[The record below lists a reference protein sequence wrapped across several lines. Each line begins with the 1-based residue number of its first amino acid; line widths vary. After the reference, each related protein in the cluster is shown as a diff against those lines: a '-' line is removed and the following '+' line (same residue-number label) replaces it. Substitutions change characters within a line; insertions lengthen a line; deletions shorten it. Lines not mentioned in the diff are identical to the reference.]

1 MWDDATLAHV
11 DALLTQMAEHQ
22 RKKRLRLAQE
32 VVPHLT
38 DDDLMNPHDFEPLAS
53 DMTFHY
59 EDGFLNGVIAVV
71 AMVRAERAA
80 SRP

>member
-11 DALLTQMAEHQ
+11 DALLEQMADHQ
-22 RKKRLRLAQE
+22 RRKRLRLAQE

-38 DDDLMNPHDFEPLAS
+38 DDDLMNPHDFEPLQA

-59 EDGFLNGVIAVV
+59 EDGFWNGLVAAI
-71 AMVRAERAA
+71 AMVRAERGAL
-80 SRP
+80 RP